1 MSQLAGKSFHVACE
15 VDAMAPSVTKDSI
28 IEKEIRFLREN
39 FDAVRFSDGYCF
51 ATYTGDS
58 ESLHDLLDRYL
69 SLNSTSFIRAET
81 HEKEK
86 SHKRYSQGGKP

>member
-1 MSQLAGKSFHVACE
+1 
-15 VDAMAPSVTKDSI
+15 MAPSVTKGSI
-28 IEKEIRFLREN
+28 IEKEITFLREN

-58 ESLHDLLDRYL
+58 ESVNDVLDRYL

-81 HEKEK
+81 HAKEK
-86 SHKRYSQGGKP
+86 NHKRYSQGGKP